1 MEVRYI
7 VFTPEETRSA
17 IIAFAQKQGH
27 IATPNDVM
35 AVDVAG
41 SKEEPIATIWL
52 QNSATAKSISVDAQG
67 LCAAL
72 LLYCV
77 SRPIPIPKRA
87 EKKVELSVHGL
98 TFVLTTDRTQGSP
111 ISASN
116 FVTYGEIA
124 NRATL
129 EINALREELART
141 IARADHAEGLIAQA
155 DERATRAEAAR
166 AKSSALLIK
175 VALVP
180 GIRGWLGRLLVR
192 FQVPTY

>member
-52 QNSATAKSISVDAQG
+52 QNSATAKSIGVDAQG

-77 SRPIPIPKRA
+77 QSSDTYPKESRK
-87 EKKVELSVHGL
+87 
-98 TFVLTTDRTQGSP
+98 
-111 ISASN
+111 
-116 FVTYGEIA
+116 
-124 NRATL
+124 
-129 EINALREELART
+129 
-141 IARADHAEGLIAQA
+141 EG
-155 DERATRAEAAR
+155 
-166 AKSSALLIK
+166 
-175 VALVP
+175 
-180 GIRGWLGRLLVR
+180 
-192 FQVPTY
+192 